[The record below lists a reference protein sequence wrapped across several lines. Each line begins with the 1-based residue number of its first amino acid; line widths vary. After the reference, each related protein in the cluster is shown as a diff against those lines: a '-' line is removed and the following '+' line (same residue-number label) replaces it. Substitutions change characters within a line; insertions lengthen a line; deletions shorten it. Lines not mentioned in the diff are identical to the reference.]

1 MKTIEISAAD
11 CKRSAGRQ
19 ARILKRR
26 IRREAR
32 KLERILLRQC
42 SKALSAEGLDAAER
56 ELEAAAG
63 ELCRNVL
70 RARIEAEDVVCKR
83 LRCGGLSYRCEAAT
97 EKEIL
102 TGFGKLK
109 YSRRLFRNH
118 LKKSLHLVDERLGL
132 VDGFFTPGAA
142 RRLLLLHS
150 RMPVRESVETAAA
163 LGPMRCAES
172 RVLKLAGRFGRE
184 WDGVREQALA
194 QIRESEPLTGGVEQI
209 MVQLD
214 GAAIRRIE
222 EKQGDGGTEAQWRE
236 AANGV
241 VCLLDGKGR
250 CLKTSYFSFMP
261 EALKP
266 RLKLGLAAEVLAA
279 QERYPDAGLVAVAD
293 GAPELWAYLEGLNP
307 DAMAVDAWHAIQHLK
322 KACNARYGEGTAMSD
337 RKFRELRRKLVSDP
351 DGVQAV
357 INTLRVW
364 QGNTKG
370 CAAIVQVKNYFLNN
384 RDRMNYAELSAA
396 GHPIGS
402 GKVESANKMIAD
414 VRMKRS
420 GQKWT
425 QEGGQAVMDLRSLDK
440 SGRLDA
446 AWQHVLKA
454 FKGKE
459 IRFTKSESDLALAA

>member
-1 MKTIEISAAD
+1 MKAIEISKAD

-19 ARILKRR
+19 ARILKKR
-26 IRREAR
+26 IRRRLREH
-32 KLERILLRQC
+32 EDWLLRQC
-42 SKALSAEGLDAAER
+42 GRALSAEGLEAAEKA
-56 ELEAAAG
+56 LEEASDR
-63 ELCRNVL
+63 LCRDVL
-70 RARIEAEDVVCKR
+70 QARIEAEDVVCRR

-109 YSRRLFRNH
+109 YRRRLFRNY
-118 LKKSLHLVDERLGL
+118 LKQSLHLVDERLGL

-172 RVLKLAGRFGRE
+172 RLLKLAGRFGRE
-184 WDGVREQALA
+184 WDRVREAALA
-194 QIRESEPLTGGVEQI
+194 RIRESEPVLGGVEQI

-214 GAAIRRIE
+214 GVTIRRIE
-222 EKQGDGGTEAQWRE
+222 EKQGDGGAEAQWRE

-241 VCLLDGKGR
+241 VCLQDGKGR

-266 RLKLGLAAEVLAA
+266 RLKRDLAAEVRAA
-279 QERYPDAGLVAVAD
+279 QERYPGARLVAVAD
-293 GAPELWAYLEGLNP
+293 GAPELWAFLEGLDP

-337 RKFRELRRKLVSDP
+337 RKFRVLRRKLLKDP
-351 DGVQAV
+351 NGVQAV

-370 CAAIVQVKNYFLNN
+370 CVAIVQVKNYFVNN
-384 RDRMNYAELSAA
+384 RGKMNYAELSAA
-396 GHPIGS
+396 GHSIGS
-402 GKVESANKMIAD
+402 GKVESANKMIVN

-420 GQKWT
+420 GQRWS

-446 AWQHVLKA
+446 AWQYVMKA

-459 IRFTKSESDLALAA
+459 IRFINPVSDLPLAA